1 MPPSRKKQ
9 VAPVTGSKGL
19 PRGLEVGDRG
29 VGFGVAWGGGDGE
42 LPVEAFGFAFALRVL
57 GTVGEFVDERS
68 ELGNEFVVLIPFQ
81 LERFE
86 NSKAIGA
93 LGRENLR
100 DRFFQKGDVAFAE
113 DFAFGAEAER
123 GFDEEVKASAGV
135 AFDEADLGEGA
146 EVAFGGDFG
155 ELVCFRNFGGS
166 EFLEEEGRE
175 IGKVGWVVIE
185 EGVLLGGEGG
195 VFGL

>member
-1 MPPSRKKQ
+1 MDLDSSSGWELLGRRLK
-9 VAPVTGSKGL
+9 
-19 PRGLEVGDRG
+19 VGDGG
-29 VGFGVAWGGGDGE
+29 VGFGVSRGGGDSE
-42 LPVEAFGFAFALRVL
+42 LPVEAFGFAFALGVF
-57 GTVGEFVDERS
+57 GTVGELVDEGP
-68 ELGNEFVVLIPFQ
+68 ELENEFVVLIRFQ

-113 DFAFGAEAER
+113 DFAFGAKAER

-146 EVAFGGDFG
+146 EVAFGGNFG
-155 ELVCFRNFGGS
+155 ELVRFCDFGGS

-175 IGKVGWVVIE
+175 IGKVGWVVME